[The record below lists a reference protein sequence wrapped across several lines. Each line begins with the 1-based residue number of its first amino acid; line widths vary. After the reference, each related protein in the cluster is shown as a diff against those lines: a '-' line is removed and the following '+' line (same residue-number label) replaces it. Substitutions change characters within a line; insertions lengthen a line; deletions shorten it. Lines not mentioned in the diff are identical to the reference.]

1 MEVLVSDKV
10 ALLHRGAVPGEPK
23 RTSGGDGVPGP
34 DVWAACG
41 CLRVGETTLQGVKWG
56 KAPTLR
62 APAPWASVS
71 LIANRRY
78 AARRGLFRARALLM
92 AFPFWW
98 GQADAWERART

>member
-56 KAPTLR
+56 KAPPLR
-62 APAPWASVS
+62 APP
-71 LIANRRY
+71 L
-78 AARRGLFRARALLM
+78 RGPQ
-92 AFPFWW
+92 FP
-98 GQADAWERART
+98 